1 MLRHE
6 NCDASFS
13 TAGSMQQYMEK
24 NPVLLATISRKKKN
38 CKKGSN
44 LWEFE
49 KNPVQLESVCHYF
62 STYKINFLFLV
73 AEPFFEGIF
82 PRIPAVEC
90 KI

>member
-1 MLRHE
+1 
-6 NCDASFS
+6 
-13 TAGSMQQYMEK
+13 MQQYMEK
-24 NPVLLATISRKKKN
+24 KQCFLQLFQERKKIN
-38 CKKGSN
+38 CKKDSN

-73 AEPFFEGIF
+73 PEPFFEGIF